1 MTSRRKK
8 KAPAEFVP
16 GTPPDYLPNKLLPEF
31 HDLIARFT
39 SAGHPPN
46 DVEQIIL
53 ARCVL
58 AADDLRTA
66 ESAAA
71 AVPAVVETRSNGPQ
85 AHPLHKAV
93 ETRKR
98 ELRSWIK
105 LLPRIAPAVATVP
118 PRTSAST
125 SASSASST
133 TSAVLQVSGN
143 PLLSQPGITA
153 ERAEFLGA
161 LRERLKT
168 ATAPQKRELLE
179 AVRARRAEL
188 SSNPDT
194 TDGGSG

>member
-39 SAGHPPN
+39 VSGHEPN
-46 DVEQIIL
+46 DVERIIL
-53 ARCVL
+53 ARYVM
-58 AADDLRTA
+58 AADDVRTA

-71 AVPAVVETRSNGPQ
+71 AVPAVIDTKSNGLLP
-85 AHPLHKAV
+85 HPLHKAV

-98 ELRSWIK
+98 ELRAWVR
-105 LLPRIAPAVATVP
+105 LLPRIGPAAATC
-118 PRTSAST
+118 PRTSEST
-125 SASSASST
+125 SASSAS
-133 TSAVLQVSGN
+133 SAVLQVSGN

-161 LRERLKT
+161 LRERLRT
-168 ATAPQKRELLE
+168 ATGSEKRELLE
-179 AVRARRAEL
+179 AVRQRRAEL
-188 SSNPDT
+188 EKNNPDT
-194 TDGGSG
+194 TSGSG

>member
-1 MTSRRKK
+1 MTRRKK
-8 KAPAEFVP
+8 KTPAEFVP
-16 GTPPDYLPNKLLPEF
+16 GSPPDCLPNKLLPEF

-39 SAGHPPN
+39 VSGHEPD
-46 DVEQIIL
+46 DVQKIIL
-53 ARCVL
+53 ARYVM
-58 AADDLRTA
+58 AADDVRTA

-85 AHPLHKAV
+85 AHPAHKAV

-98 ELRSWIK
+98 ELRAWVR
-105 LLPRIAPAVATVP
+105 LLPKIAPAVATVP

-168 ATAPQKRELLE
+168 ATAPQKRELFE

-188 SSNPDT
+188 ANNPD